1 MSESRSKEDALMPYM
16 SRPIGTEK
24 RVRQGRKPTA
34 SELSLQING
43 ISKTFG
49 FTQAVKAFSLD
60 VPKGEVH
67 GLLGPNGSGK
77 STVMKTILG
86 LVHPDRGNLQVLGIN
101 PLLNPNAVKGIVGYV
116 PEAPRLYEF
125 LTGVEYLDFVADVH
139 GLGDDVKRQRINEF
153 LQAFDLRGQ
162 ENELISGYSQGMKQK
177 IAIIAALLHKPR
189 VLILDEVLNGLDPRS
204 ARIVKDLVH
213 QLALEGVATLFST
226 HVLEIA
232 EAICNEVTIMNHGEI
247 IAEGEIPKLRE
258 QAGLPGST
266 LEEIFLK
273 LTGTGDVQAIVEA
286 LAR

>member
-1 MSESRSKEDALMPYM
+1 MIGRLLRAGRWLNGLYVTSNSGATPESGNES
-16 SRPIGTEK
+16 T
-24 RVRQGRKPTA
+24 TA
-34 SELSLQING
+34 EFSLQIDD
-43 ISKTFG
+43 IAKSFG
-49 FTQAVKAFSLD
+49 YTQAVRQFTLQ

-77 STVMKTILG
+77 STVMKTVLG
-86 LVHPDRGNLQVLGIN
+86 LVRPDRGSVRVLGVD
-101 PLLNPNAVKGIVGYV
+101 PQENPNRVKEIVGYV

-139 GLGDDVKRQRINEF
+139 GLSDDVKKQRVNEF
-153 LQAFDLRGQ
+153 LQAFELQGQ

-189 VLILDEVLNGLDPRS
+189 ILILDEVLNGLDPRS

-213 QLALEGVATLFST
+213 QLALEGVASLFST

-232 EAICNEVTIMNHGEI
+232 EAICDEVTIMNHGEI
-247 IAEGEIPKLRE
+247 IAEGEVPKLRE

-273 LTGTGDVQAIVEA
+273 LTGTGDVQALVEA
-286 LAR
+286 LAK

>member
-1 MSESRSKEDALMPYM
+1 M
-16 SRPIGTEK
+16 SRPIAKDITTGNET
-24 RVRQGRKPTA
+24 TT
-34 SELSLQING
+34 SELSLQIDG

-49 FTQAVKAFSLD
+49 FTQAVKSFSLQ

-77 STVMKTILG
+77 STVMKTVLG
-86 LVHPDRGNLQVLGIN
+86 LVRPDRGSVRALGVD
-101 PLLNPNAVKGIVGYV
+101 PQQNPNAVKGMVGYV

-139 GLGDDVKRQRINEF
+139 GLGDDLKRQRVNEF

-189 VLILDEVLNGLDPRS
+189 ILILDEVLNGLDPRA

-232 EAICNEVTIMNHGEI
+232 EAICDEVTIMNHGEI
-247 IAEGEIPKLRE
+247 IAEGEVPKLRE

>member
-1 MSESRSKEDALMPYM
+1 LKIAWDKFRWLNGLYVTSNCG
-16 SRPIGTEK
+16 PILDSGNENTSAEF
-24 RVRQGRKPTA
+24 
-34 SELSLQING
+34 SLQIDG
-43 ISKTFG
+43 IAKNFG
-49 FTQAVKAFSLD
+49 YTQAVKQFTLQ

-86 LVHPDRGNLQVLGIN
+86 LVHPDRGSVRVLGVD
-101 PLLNPNAVKGIVGYV
+101 PQQNPNKVKEMVGYV

-139 GLGDDVKRQRINEF
+139 GLSDEVKRQRVNEF
-153 LQAFDLRGQ
+153 LHAFELQGQ
-162 ENELISGYSQGMKQK
+162 ENDLISGYSQGMKQK

-189 VLILDEVLNGLDPRS
+189 ILILDEVLNGLDPRS

-247 IAEGEIPKLRE
+247 IAEGEVPKLRE
-258 QAGLPGST
+258 QAGLPCST

-273 LTGTGDVQAIVEA
+273 LTGTGDVQALVEA
-286 LAR
+286 LAK

>member
-1 MSESRSKEDALMPYM
+1 M
-16 SRPIGTEK
+16 
-24 RVRQGRKPTA
+24 
-34 SELSLQING
+34 
-43 ISKTFG
+43 
-49 FTQAVKAFSLD
+49 
-60 VPKGEVH
+60 
-67 GLLGPNGSGK
+67 LGPNGSGK

-86 LVHPDRGNLQVLGIN
+86 LVRPDRGSVRVLGVD
-101 PLLNPNAVKGIVGYV
+101 PQQNPNQVKGMVGYV

-139 GLGDDVKRQRINEF
+139 GLTDDVKRQRVNEF
-153 LQAFDLRGQ
+153 LQAFELQGQ
-162 ENELISGYSQGMKQK
+162 ENDLISGYSQGMKQK

-189 VLILDEVLNGLDPRS
+189 ILILDEVLNGLDPRS

-247 IAEGEIPKLRE
+247 IAEGEVPKLRE

-273 LTGTGDVQAIVEA
+273 LTGTGDVQALVEA
-286 LAR
+286 LAK